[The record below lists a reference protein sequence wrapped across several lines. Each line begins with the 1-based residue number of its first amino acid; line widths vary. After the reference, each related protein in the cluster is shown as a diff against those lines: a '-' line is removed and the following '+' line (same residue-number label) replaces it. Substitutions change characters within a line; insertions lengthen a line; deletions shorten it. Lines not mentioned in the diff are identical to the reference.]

1 MKVTSEVMEWLKL
14 ELGALVSMA
23 VEARGEK
30 IEDLLVECATVGIEV
45 EVDTGSLERRGAT
58 LCRVEV
64 VQCPLLHQNREER
77 RSN

>member
-1 MKVTSEVMEWLKL
+1 MWRRDAIDEGWELEVFHL
-14 ELGALVSMA
+14 
-23 VEARGEK
+23 
-30 IEDLLVECATVGIEV
+30 GIEV